1 MTTGAPPPSRVVGR
15 FGSAAAKT
23 WTVFRRYP
31 MTSWVTMVTA
41 VVGAAQLLDG
51 RVVAD
56 LQRNRQLRFD
66 GQWWRLVTPM
76 FVQPSGIGQYAFNLL
91 PVRTVLRRLPHRTRS
106 RRYRHLDPGRR
117 ADHRG
122 RHHHAPPR
130 TESWLRN
137 LVCGIIVSC
146 AVALTAL
153 HDDHGAGLLS
163 GLVIARLLRPT
174 QNPLRPGTESAR
186 D

>member
-23 WTVFRRYP
+23 WTVLRRYP

-76 FVQPSGIGQYAFNLL
+76 FVQPSGIG
-91 PVRTVLRRLPHRTRS
+91 
-106 RRYRHLDPGRR
+106 
-117 ADHRG
+117 
-122 RHHHAPPR
+122 
-130 TESWLRN
+130 
-137 LVCGIIVSC
+137 
-146 AVALTAL
+146 
-153 HDDHGAGLLS
+153 
-163 GLVIARLLRPT
+163 
-174 QNPLRPGTESAR
+174 
-186 D
+186 